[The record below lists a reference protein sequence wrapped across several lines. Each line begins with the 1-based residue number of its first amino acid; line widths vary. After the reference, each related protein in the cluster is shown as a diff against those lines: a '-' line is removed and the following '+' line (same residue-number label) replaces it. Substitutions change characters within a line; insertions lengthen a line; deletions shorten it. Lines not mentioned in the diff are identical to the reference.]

1 MSSFFVRSV
10 GRPLKRN
17 RINISNFVTMNTL
30 TVKIKDK
37 KTEKEVKTFLDALG
51 LTYKVESISDDT
63 ELISSSNAMVKHLD
77 AAKNEER
84 KGKGTKVRLD
94 DIWK

>member
-1 MSSFFVRSV
+1 MRNVFVRPV
-10 GRPLKRN
+10 GRSLKRN

-51 LTYKVESISDDT
+51 LTYKVESTNDDT
-63 ELISSSNAMVKHLD
+63 ELISSSKAMVKHLD